1 MACIKTVNKFLTKLD
16 IFSTTLGGD
25 MYVTS
30 SVLTK
35 KMLQEDSSDHL
46 YIARMKEVIPED
58 ITRRNTKNIDTD
70 FSLLATA
77 LDPRWK
83 DLKMI
88 KRHERDLVF
97 ARLQS
102 EMSFWAKPN
111 LKR

>member
-1 MACIKTVNKFLTKLD
+1 M
-16 IFSTTLGGD
+16 
-25 MYVTS
+25 TS
-30 SVLTK
+30 SVLMPVIASMK
-35 KMLQEDSSDHL
+35 KMQDSSDHL

-58 ITRRNTKNIDTD
+58 ITRRIAKNIDTD

-102 EMSFWAKPN
+102 EMSFLAKPN
-111 LKR
+111 LER